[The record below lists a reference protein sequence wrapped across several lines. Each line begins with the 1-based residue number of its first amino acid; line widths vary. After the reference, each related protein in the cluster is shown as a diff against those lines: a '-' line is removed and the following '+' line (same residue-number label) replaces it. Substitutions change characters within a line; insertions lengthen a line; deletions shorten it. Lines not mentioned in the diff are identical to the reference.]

1 MPAIQPLQINM
12 NKLFLSIVL
21 CCVFIITGISMHAQT
36 SVKKQAF
43 NNVAIVEL
51 EAVAPVHNSMA
62 DFRNIPIKAVRS
74 FKNTWQHV
82 DNETWYKIL
91 DGFRAR
97 FTEDG
102 VLFLVTYN
110 KKGKWVHTMRQY
122 DETKLERY
130 VRAQVKSV
138 YYDYSI
144 MLVEE
149 IEYSMKP
156 LTYIIHMEDKAS
168 FKNIKICDREM
179 EVITE
184 INKL

>member
-1 MPAIQPLQINM
+1 M
-12 NKLFLSIVL
+12 NKLFLSIVPCSL
-21 CCVFIITGISMHAQT
+21 FIISGMALHAQT
-36 SVKKQAF
+36 AVKKQTF
-43 NNVAIVEL
+43 NNVAIAPQ
-51 EAVAPVHNSMA
+51 EAFAPAHNSMD

-74 FKNTWQHV
+74 FKYTWQHV
-82 DNETWYKIL
+82 DNETWYKIP
-91 DGFRAR
+91 DGYRAR

-102 VLFLVTYN
+102 VLYLVTYN
-110 KKGKWVHTMRQY
+110 KKGKWLHTMRQY
-122 DETKLERY
+122 DETKLERD

-144 MLVEE
+144 LLIEE

-156 LTYIIHMEDKAS
+156 LTYIIHMEDMAS

>member
-1 MPAIQPLQINM
+1 M

-36 SVKKQAF
+36 SVRKQAF
-43 NNVAIVEL
+43 NNVAIAEQ
-51 EAVAPVHNSMA
+51 EALAPVHNSMA

-74 FKNTWQHV
+74 FKSTWQHI
-82 DNETWYKIL
+82 DNEIWYKIP
-91 DGFRAR
+91 DGYRSR
-97 FTEDG
+97 FSEDG

-130 VRAQVKSV
+130 IRAQVKSL

-144 MLVEE
+144 MLIEE

-156 LTYIIHMEDKAS
+156 LTYIIHMEDKTS
-168 FKNIKICDREM
+168 FKNIRICDREM

>member
-1 MPAIQPLQINM
+1 M
-12 NKLFLSIVL
+12 NKLFLPFVP
-21 CCVFIITGISMHAQT
+21 CFVFIITGISLHAQT
-36 SVKKQAF
+36 AVKKQAF
-43 NNVAIVEL
+43 NTVAIVEQ
-51 EAVAPVHNSMA
+51 EALAPAHNSMA

-82 DNETWYKIL
+82 DNETWYRIP
-91 DGFRAR
+91 DGYRAR

-102 VLFLVTYN
+102 VLYLVTYN
-110 KKGKWVHTMRQY
+110 KNGKWLHTMRQY
-122 DETKLERY
+122 NETKLERY

-144 MLVEE
+144 ILIEE
-149 IEYSMKP
+149 IEYAMKP

-179 EVITE
+179 EEITE
-184 INKL
+184 IYKL